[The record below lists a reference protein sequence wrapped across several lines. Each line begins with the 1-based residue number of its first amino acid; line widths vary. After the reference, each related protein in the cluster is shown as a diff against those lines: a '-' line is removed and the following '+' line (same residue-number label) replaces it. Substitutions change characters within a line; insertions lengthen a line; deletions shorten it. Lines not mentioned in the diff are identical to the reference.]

1 MPRRPLPWRRLLLA
15 LVLLAAFGAIAKLL
29 YEWDP
34 TRVLWK
40 RWTADSPYL
49 YEEVHPR
56 FLKTD
61 PASLIRLANAENAD
75 AARTRLVAA
84 IWGDAG
90 LPLDRLPQDAAP
102 IQPDARQAA
111 LRGIATIERLTLPL
125 PAGFSGTIDRLRPV
139 RPNGRVVLFQN
150 GHGGTG
156 SYLDH
161 GDPIGRLLLAG
172 YTVLA
177 LNLPT
182 GQPEVTIP
190 GIGPYR
196 LHPWRA
202 LDLVDNPLRLHFT
215 PVIAAVN
222 QAVEDGAATVDM
234 IGFSAGG
241 WITMVAAAVDPRIRR
256 SYPVSGGY
264 PLYLRSGEE
273 RNQSPRPQYY
283 RPLILA
289 ANYLEMFVLAS
300 HGPARRQRQVFNRYD
315 RCCYNNIKGRLYAP
329 AVRDAAVALG
339 NAADA
344 FAVWIDETHPRHK
357 ISDWAMDRILEDL
370 ARP

>member
-1 MPRRPLPWRRLLLA
+1 MLGLYARWRGWLAA
-15 LVLLAAFGAIAKLL
+15 LVLVATFAGLAKLF

-34 TRVLWK
+34 TRVLLK
-40 RWTADSPYL
+40 RWTADSPYK

-56 FLKTD
+56 FLATD
-61 PASLIRLANAENAD
+61 PASLIRVRDSAAAQD
-75 AARTRLVAA
+75 ARTRLTAA
-84 IWGDAG
+84 IWGDTG
-90 LPLDRLPQDAAP
+90 RPLDLLPEAASA
-102 IQPDARQAA
+102 IEPDARQAA
-111 LRGIATIERLTLPL
+111 LEGIATIERLTLPL
-125 PAGFSGTIDRLRPV
+125 PAGFTGRIDRLRPAQAS
-139 RPNGRVVLFQN
+139 GRVVLFQN

-161 GDPIGRLLLAG
+161 GRHIGRLLSAG

-177 LNLPT
+177 LNLPS
-182 GQPEVTIP
+182 GQPVTDIP
-190 GIGPYR
+190 GIGPYK

-202 LDLVDNPLRLHFT
+202 LDLVDHPLRLHFT
-215 PVIAAVN
+215 PVVAAVN
-222 QAVEDGAATVDM
+222 AALHGGAETVDM

-256 SYPVSGGY
+256 SYPVAGGY

-283 RPLILA
+283 RPLITA
-289 ANYLEMFVLAS
+289 ANYLEMFVLAAE
-300 HGPARRQRQVFNRYD
+300 GTNRRQLQVFNRYD
-315 RCCYNNIKGRLYAP
+315 RCCYNNVKGRVYEA
-329 AVRDAAVALG
+329 AVREAAGALG
-339 NAADA
+339 SPPDA
-344 FAVWIDETHPRHK
+344 FAVLIDETHPRHK